1 MNNELI
7 LPKQTANLD
16 VFDATLKI
24 YSEANGAWV
33 TNRDYKD
40 RIQELVPRLT
50 TGARDEAFMVKQSEM
65 ARYFGFVEYDFEQ
78 HRARITSTGKEFYEA
93 RINHDQPKI
102 NDLILQAI
110 LHHSFGRNNSA
121 IKGSN
126 SDVDPPK
133 LFVKA
138 ILDTTEIDDDSE
150 SETSDVTGGINRT
163 DLAYLIY
170 LAHDKGISYED
181 AINLLLGYYTLPA
194 DLPNKYTDVKFP
206 KFLKNLGIVLTHN
219 GNYLLSPE
227 IMLQY
232 AEQIKNLTIYNTNH
246 ASEITNEDLAHE
258 AIMQATEYLN
268 LESDDFIKQNE
279 REPVKVVNTQTTYKR
294 DARLAKTALV
304 RSNYKCLLDEDHTTF
319 PDKDGHSYVEAHHLI
334 PMSAQKD
341 FDINIDR
348 IENIVSL
355 CPNCHR
361 AIHYGDDATRRSLL
375 ERLYDLKRADFA
387 QAELDISFD
396 DLYKK
401 YYA

>member
-24 YSEANGAWV
+24 YSEADGAWV
-33 TNRDYKD
+33 ANRDYKT

-65 ARYFGFVEYDFEQ
+65 ARYFGFVEYDFKQ
-78 HRARITSTGKEFYEA
+78 RRARITPAGKKIYEA
-93 RINHDQPKI
+93 RVNHDQATVHK
-102 NDLILQAI
+102 LILQAI
-110 LHHSFGRNNSA
+110 LNNSFGRNNSA
-121 IKGSN
+121 IQSSD

-133 LFVKA
+133 LFIKA
-138 ILDTTEIDDDSE
+138 ILDTTHVNNDTEG
-150 SETSDVTGGINRT
+150 DVTGGISRT

-170 LAHDKGISYED
+170 LTHDKGIAYED

-206 KFLKNLGIVLTHN
+206 KFLENLGIVLTQN

-246 ASEITNEDLAHE
+246 ASEIVNEDLEYE
-258 AIMQATEYLN
+258 AIMQAAEYPD
-268 LESDDFIKQNE
+268 LESNDFIRQNE

-294 DARLAKTALV
+294 DAGLAKTVLV
-304 RSNYKCLLDEDHTTF
+304 RSDYKCLLNETHTTF
-319 PDKDGHSYVEAHHLI
+319 TSKDGHPYIEAHHLI

-341 FDINIDR
+341 FDTNIDR
-348 IENIVSL
+348 VENIVAL
-355 CPNCHR
+355 CPNCHK
-361 AIHYGDDATRRSLL
+361 AIHYGDDATRRDLV
-375 ERLYDLKRADFA
+375 ERLYNLKQADFA
-387 QAELDISFD
+387 QAELDISAD
-396 DLYKK
+396 ELYSR

>member
-7 LPKQTANLD
+7 LPKQTAKLD

-24 YSEANGAWV
+24 YSEAGGAWV
-33 TNRDYKD
+33 ANPDYKT

-50 TGARDEAFMVKQSEM
+50 TGARDEAFMFKQSEM

-78 HRARITSTGKEFYEA
+78 RRARITPAGKKIYEA
-93 RINHDQPKI
+93 RVNRDQATVHK
-102 NDLILQAI
+102 LILQAV
-110 LHHSFGRNNSA
+110 LHNSFGRNNSA
-121 IKGSN
+121 IQSSD

-133 LFVKA
+133 LFIKA
-138 ILDTTEIDDDSE
+138 ILDTTYVNNDTDGGA
-150 SETSDVTGGINRT
+150 TGGINRT

-170 LAHDKGISYED
+170 LTHDKGFSYED

-206 KFLKNLGIVLTHN
+206 KFLENLGIVLTQN

-246 ASEITNEDLAHE
+246 TSEITNEGLEYE
-258 AIMQATEYLN
+258 AIMQAAEYPD
-268 LESDDFIKQNE
+268 LESNDFIRQNE

-294 DARLAKTALV
+294 DAGLAKTVLV
-304 RSNYKCLLDEDHTTF
+304 RSDYKCLLDEAHTTF
-319 PDKDGHSYVEAHHLI
+319 TSKDGHPYIEAHHLI

-341 FDINIDR
+341 FDTNIDR
-348 IENIVSL
+348 VENIVAL
-355 CPNCHR
+355 CPNCHK
-361 AIHYGDDATRRSLL
+361 AIHYGDDATRRDLV
-375 ERLYDLKRADFA
+375 ERLYNLKQADFA
-387 QAELDISFD
+387 QAELDITAD
-396 DLYKK
+396 ELYSR